1 MKTAEEFLRDA
12 HRKLSEPNPADW
24 NRFDEIMKDEQGPAM
39 IEAMKAYA
47 EQFIE
52 AAAEECGKRII
63 PGHNVQAPTMIN
75 AGEAILKLK
84 EHLK

>member
-1 MKTAEEFLRDA
+1 MKQIKTAY
-12 HRKLSEPNPADW
+12 
-24 NRFDEIMKDEQGPAM
+24 EILKESGVYPEDFISFSTMGGCENAM
-39 IEAMKAYA
+39 RAYA

>member
-24 NRFDEIMKDEQGPAM
+24 NQFDEIMKDEQGPAM

-47 EQFIE
+47 EQFID
-52 AAAEECGKRII
+52 AAVEECNKRII
-63 PGHNVQAPTMIN
+63 PGHNVQAPSMIN
-75 AGEAILKLK
+75 AGEAILNLK
-84 EHLK
+84 KYLR